1 MGNGIDLTDG
11 LDGLAGGVSALAF
24 IAMSA
29 VVLPI
34 CAGEYCE
41 EWR

>member
-1 MGNGIDLTDG
+1 MGNGIDLTEG

-24 IAMSA
+24 IAMSV

-34 CAGEYCE
+34 CPGEYSE
-41 EWR
+41 ELR